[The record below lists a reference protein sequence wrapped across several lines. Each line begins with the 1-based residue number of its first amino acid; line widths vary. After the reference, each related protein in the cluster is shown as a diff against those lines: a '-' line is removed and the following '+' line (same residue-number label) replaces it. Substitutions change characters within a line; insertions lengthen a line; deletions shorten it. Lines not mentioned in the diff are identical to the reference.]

1 MTNNRFAHLAVN
13 DTLPKLIRH
22 NARGHA
28 SDIAQREKE
37 LGLWK
42 AHTWADVHTSVKL
55 WGLGLHSLGVV
66 AGDTVA
72 IIGDSR
78 PDWIAAAIGTHSVR
92 ARSLGLYQDA
102 LDAEINFLIRF
113 AEAKVVVAE
122 NEEQVDKILRVAAG
136 VSSIKAIIYND
147 PRGMRKYTDPRLIHS
162 AQLFETARKYDADH
176 PGAWDGLVDA
186 TLGRDIAVLCS
197 TSGTTSN
204 PKLVSIAGGPFIQH
218 VANYCALIDL
228 GPDDEYVSLLPM
240 GWIGEQFMALFQPV
254 VCRHK
259 LNFVEDPATVM
270 ADLREI
276 APTFMFLAPRVW
288 EQIAANVRAQ
298 MMDATKFK
306 QRIFNAGF
314 KLGIRAV
321 DQGRTSGFAQKLVLR
336 ALRDRLG
343 FSRLRVASTGGS
355 ALGPDTF
362 KFFMAMGVPMIQL
375 YGQTELGG
383 IYCTQRI
390 GDRDFDGVGRG
401 LTDDYKIRI
410 ENPDPSGVGE
420 IVSQHPYMFDGYFKS
435 DEAANDLRDGWMH
448 TGDAGYF
455 KPSGQLVVI
464 DRMKDL
470 ASTTGGERFSPQYIE
485 NKLKFSP
492 YISEAVIL
500 GDGRAYPA
508 AIICIRFAIVSKW
521 AEQQRMAFTTYSD
534 LAGRP
539 EIYKLIAGEIARVN
553 QSLPP
558 AQQLR
563 QFVLLY
569 KELDADDG
577 ELTRTRKIMRSV
589 IADKYATI
597 IDAIYSGASTVK
609 IDTEIAFQDG
619 SKQRIRT
626 TLPIAPLA
634 VAPSGSVP
642 GTKVGAQAGVQ
653 AGAEAR
659 AKAGVESA

>member
-1 MTNNRFAHLAVN
+1 MNITRFSHLDKN
-13 DTLPKLIRH
+13 DTLPKLVRH
-22 NARGHA
+22 NAQAHGTEV
-28 SDIAQREKE
+28 AQREKE

-42 AHTWADVHTSVKL
+42 SYTWSDVNESVKL
-55 WGLGLHSLGVV
+55 WALGLEILGVV
-66 AGDTVA
+66 PGDTVA
-72 IIGDSR
+72 IIGDAR
-78 PDWIAAAIGTHSVR
+78 PHWIAAAIGAQAVR
-92 ARSLGLYQDA
+92 AASLGLYQDA
-102 LDAEINFLIRF
+102 LDDEIKFLVSF
-113 AEAKVVVAE
+113 AEAKVIVAE
-122 NEEQVDKILRVAAG
+122 NEEQVDKILRVTAG
-136 VSSIKAIIYND
+136 VSTVKAIIFND
-147 PRGMRKYTDPRLIHS
+147 PRGMRKYNDPRLIHREV
-162 AQLFETARKYDADH
+162 LFDRARQRVENT
-176 PGAWDGLVDA
+176 PGAWDALVDA
-186 TLGRDIAVLCS
+186 TKGSDIAVLCS

-218 VANYCALIDL
+218 VANYCALLDL

-259 LNFVEDPATVM
+259 LNFVEDPSTVM

-306 QRIFNAGF
+306 QRLFDGAF
-314 KLGIRAV
+314 KLGLRAV
-321 DQGRTSGFAQKLVLR
+321 DRGSTSGIAQKLVLR

-343 FSRLRVASTGGS
+343 FSRLRMASTGGA

-362 KFFMAMGVPMIQL
+362 KFFMAMGVPMMQL

-383 IYCTQRI
+383 IYCTQRV

-401 LTDDYKIRI
+401 LTDDYKIKI

-420 IVSQHPYMFDGYFKS
+420 ILSQHPYMFKGYYKA
-435 DEAANDLRDGWMH
+435 DAASPDMREGWMH

-455 KPSGQLVVI
+455 KPTGQLVVI

-470 ASTTGGERFSPQYIE
+470 ASTTAGERFSPQYIE

-500 GDGRAYPA
+500 GDKRAYPA
-508 AIICIRFAIVSKW
+508 AIVCIRFSIVSKW

-534 LAGRP
+534 LSNRA
-539 EIYKLIAGEIARVN
+539 EIYNLISGEIARVN

-563 QFVLLY
+563 KFVLLY

-577 ELTRTRKIMRSV
+577 ELTRTRKVRRGV
-589 IADKYATI
+589 IAEKYATI
-597 IDAIYSGASTVK
+597 IDAIYSGANEVA

-626 TLPIAPLA
+626 TLP
-634 VAPSGSVP
+634 VASLNTTQSQ
-642 GTKVGAQAGVQ
+642 AQ
-653 AGAEAR
+653 
-659 AKAGVESA
+659 SA

>member
-1 MTNNRFAHLAVN
+1 MRTERFVHLGVN
-13 DTLPKLIRH
+13 DTLPKLVRH
-22 NARGHA
+22 NARLHG

-42 AHTWADVHTSVKL
+42 SYTWSDVHECVKL
-55 WGLGLHSLGVV
+55 WALGFESLGVV
-66 AGDTVA
+66 PGDTVA

-78 PDWIAAAIGTHSVR
+78 PHWIDAAIGAHAVR
-92 ARSLGLYQDA
+92 AKSLGLYQDA
-102 LDAEINFLIRF
+102 LDAEINFLVSF

-122 NEEQVDKILRVAAG
+122 NEEQVDKILRVTAG
-136 VSSIKAIIYND
+136 VSSVKAIVYND
-147 PRGMRKYTDPRLIHS
+147 ARGMRKYNDPRLIHRDV
-162 AQLFETARKYDADH
+162 LFGKARERARAN
-176 PGAWDGLVDA
+176 PAAWDALVDA
-186 TLGRDIAVLCS
+186 TKGSDIAVLCS

-204 PKLVSIAGGPFIQH
+204 PKLVGIAGGPFIQH
-218 VANYCALIDL
+218 VANYCSLLDL

-259 LNFVEDPATVM
+259 LNFVEDPSTVM

-298 MMDATKFK
+298 MMDATSFK
-306 QRIFNAGF
+306 QRLFNVGF
-314 KLGIRAV
+314 KLGLRAV
-321 DQGRTSGFAQKLVLR
+321 ERGRTSGLAQRLVLR

-343 FSRLRVASTGGS
+343 FSRLRMASTGGA

-362 KFFMAMGVPMIQL
+362 KFFMAMGVPMLQL

-383 IYCTQRI
+383 IYCSQRL
-390 GDRDFDGVGRG
+390 GDRDFDGVGQG
-401 LTDDYKIRI
+401 LTDAYKIKI

-420 IVSQHPYMFDGYFKS
+420 IVSQHPYMFQGYFKA
-435 DEAANDLRDGWMH
+435 EAATSADLRDGWMH

-470 ASTTGGERFSPQYIE
+470 AATTAGERFSPQYIE

-500 GDGRAYPA
+500 GDKRAYPA
-508 AIICIRFAIVSKW
+508 AIVCIRFSIVSKW

-534 LAGRP
+534 LSNRK
-539 EIYKLIAGEIARVN
+539 EIYDLISGAIARVN

-563 QFVLLY
+563 KFVLLY

-577 ELTRTRKIMRSV
+577 ELTRTRKVRRGV
-589 IADKYATI
+589 IAEKYASI
-597 IDAIYSGASTVK
+597 IDAIYSGATEVK
-609 IDTEIAFQDG
+609 VDTEIAFQDG

-626 TLPIAPLA
+626 TMPVASLA
-634 VAPSGSVP
+634 TTQP
-642 GTKVGAQAGVQ
+642 QA
-653 AGAEAR
+653 
-659 AKAGVESA
+659 KSA

>member
-1 MTNNRFAHLAVN
+1 MNNTRFSHLAIN
-13 DTLPKLIRH
+13 DTLPKLVRH
-22 NARGHA
+22 NAQAHGA
-28 SDIAQREKE
+28 EIAQREKE

-42 AHTWADVHTSVKL
+42 SYTWAGVNESAKL
-55 WGLGLHSLGVV
+55 WALGLEILGVV
-66 AGDTVA
+66 PGDTVA
-72 IIGDSR
+72 IIGDAR
-78 PDWIAAAIGTHSVR
+78 PHWIAAAIGTQAVR
-92 ARSLGLYQDA
+92 AASLGLYQDA
-102 LDAEINFLIRF
+102 LDAEINFLVSF

-122 NEEQVDKILRVAAG
+122 NEEQVDKILRVTAG
-136 VSSIKAIIYND
+136 VSSVKAIIFND
-147 PRGMRKYTDPRLIHS
+147 PRGMRKYTDPRLIHREV
-162 AQLFETARKYDADH
+162 LFERARQRAQNT
-176 PGAWDGLVDA
+176 PGAWDALVDA
-186 TLGRDIAVLCS
+186 TKGSDIAVLCS

-218 VANYCALIDL
+218 VANYCDLLDL

-240 GWIGEQFMALFQPV
+240 GWIGEQFMALFQPI

-259 LNFVEDPATVM
+259 LNFVEDPSTVM

-306 QRIFNAGF
+306 QRLFDVAF
-314 KLGIRAV
+314 KLGLRAV
-321 DQGRTSGFAQKLVLR
+321 DRGRTSGIAQKLVLR

-343 FSRLRVASTGGS
+343 FSRLRMASTGGA

-362 KFFMAMGVPMIQL
+362 KFFMAMGVPMMQL

-383 IYCTQRI
+383 IYCTQRV

-401 LTDDYKIRI
+401 LTDEYKIRI

-420 IVSQHPYMFDGYFKS
+420 IISQHPYMFKGYFKADTAVS
-435 DEAANDLRDGWMH
+435 PDLRDGWMH

-455 KPSGQLVVI
+455 KPTGQLVVI

-470 ASTTGGERFSPQYIE
+470 ASTTAGERFSPQYIE

-500 GDGRAYPA
+500 GDQRAYPA
-508 AIICIRFAIVSKW
+508 AMVCIRFSIVSKW

-534 LAGRP
+534 LSNRK
-539 EIYKLIAGEIARVN
+539 EIYDLISGEIGRVN

-563 QFVLLY
+563 KFVLLY

-577 ELTRTRKIMRSV
+577 ELTRTRKVRRGV
-589 IADKYATI
+589 IAERYATI
-597 IDAIYSGASTVK
+597 IDAIYSGANEVK
-609 IDTEIAFQDG
+609 VDTEIAFQDG

-626 TLPIAPLA
+626 TLP
-634 VAPSGSVP
+634 VASLKTTQSQ
-642 GTKVGAQAGVQ
+642 AQ
-653 AGAEAR
+653 
-659 AKAGVESA
+659 SA